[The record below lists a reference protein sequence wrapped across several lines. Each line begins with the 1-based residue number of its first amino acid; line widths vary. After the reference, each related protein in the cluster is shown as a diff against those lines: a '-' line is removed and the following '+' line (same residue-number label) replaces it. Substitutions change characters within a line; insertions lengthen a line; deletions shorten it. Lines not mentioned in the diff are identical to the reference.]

1 MAEHSPGPTRAG
13 FVAVVGR
20 PNVGKSTLVNALV
33 GTKVSITTPKPQTTR
48 HRIMG
53 VRTQGDLQAVFVD
66 TPGLHL
72 RRGSTFHSMLNRTAS
87 DSLVDV
93 DLVLFVVKA
102 MRFTAEDE
110 AVLERLKNTSA
121 PVALVVNKVDL
132 VKHREDLLPFLA
144 DLGGRFDFAFVLP
157 GSASKGS
164 NLDALWSEV
173 EARLPESPFFF
184 DPDQKTDRS
193 TQLHAAE
200 VVREQLF
207 MALEQELPYA
217 LTVEIERDAYNAD
230 GQREIDAV
238 IWVAEQRHKG
248 IVIGKQGAKL
258 KQVGS
263 AARRQLKR
271 HFGESVHLTL
281 WCRVKSGWADDA
293 RALAALGYDMPER

>member
-1 MAEHSPGPTRAG
+1 MSETRAG

-20 PNVGKSTLVNALV
+20 PNVGKSSLVNALV

-53 VRTQGDLQAVFVD
+53 VRTEGDTQAVFVD
-66 TPGLHL
+66 TPGLHT
-72 RRGSTFHSMLNRTAS
+72 RRGSEFHRMLNRTAA

-93 DLVLFVVKA
+93 DLALWVVQA
-102 MRFTAEDE
+102 MRFTDEDE
-110 AVLERLKNTSA
+110 AVLRRLQDRDF
-121 PVALVVNKVDL
+121 PVALIVNKVDH

-144 DLGGRFDFAFVLP
+144 ELGDRMAFDFVVP
-157 GSASKGS
+157 TSATKDV
-164 NLDALWSEV
+164 NVEQLWGEV
-173 EARLPESPFFF
+173 RARLPASPFFF
-184 DPDQKTDRS
+184 GPDQVTDRS
-193 TQLHAAE
+193 PGFHAAE
-200 VVREQLF
+200 VIREQLF

-217 LTVEIERDAYNAD
+217 LTVEIERDQYSEE

-238 IWVAEQRHKG
+238 IWVAQDRHKG
-248 IVIGKQGAKL
+248 IVIGKGGARL

-281 WCRVKSGWADDA
+281 WCRVKAGWADNA
-293 RALAALGYDMPER
+293 RALASLGYDMPER

>member
-1 MAEHSPGPTRAG
+1 MPEPTRAG

-53 VRTQGDLQAVFVD
+53 VRTQGSLQAVFVD
-66 TPGLHL
+66 TPGLHQ
-72 RRGSTFHSMLNRTAS
+72 RKGSAFHSMLNRTAS

-93 DLVLFVVKA
+93 DLALFIVQA
-102 MRFTAEDE
+102 MRFTPEDE
-110 AVLERLKNTSA
+110 AVLERLKQLDA
-121 PVALVVNKVDL
+121 PVALVINKVDL

-144 DLGGRFDFAFVLP
+144 DIGGRHDFAFVLP
-157 GSASKGS
+157 GSARKGS
-164 NLDALWSEV
+164 NLDALWAEV
-173 EARLPESPFFF
+173 EQRLPESPFFF
-184 DPDQKTDRS
+184 DPEQKTDRS
-193 TQLHAAE
+193 AQFHAAE

-217 LTVEIERDAYNAD
+217 LTVEIERDACNAD

-238 IWVAEQRHKG
+238 IWVAEKRHKG
-248 IVIGKQGAKL
+248 IVIGKNGDKL